1 MEQIK
6 RGEEERWRRARR
18 NRGRRNRNQEMRKII
33 FNKREKVNITFYG
46 SIYN

>member
-18 NRGRRNRNQEMRKII
+18 NRGRRNNNQDI
-33 FNKREKVNITFYG
+33 FYEKKTYLKF
-46 SIYN
+46 